1 MLVIIIIKALIQLLY
16 PAPPVFT
23 EQVID
28 SNIQIGYG
36 IALGDVDGDGKPD
49 ILLADAKQFVW
60 YRNGDWKKFVMV
72 DNLTERDNV
81 CIAAADINGD
91 GKVEVA
97 VGARWNPGETSD
109 DKQSGSVHY
118 LIRPKDPTQLWTP
131 VELHH
136 ETTIHR
142 MKWVQSA
149 EGKYY
154 LVVVPLHGKNNK
166 GGEGKGVKILAYAFP
181 ENVNKQWK
189 IIPLDTT
196 LHLTHNI
203 DIVKGTGNRAEGL
216 YVASKEGIKF
226 IPGNF
231 LNKNIKAENIP
242 GAEHG
247 AGEVRGGNLTAVK
260 KFIAAIEAMHG
271 GEVVVYLKDN
281 AVKRIVLDDN
291 VKEGHALAVADFSG
305 TGNDQVVAG
314 WRQPNKDGK
323 VGVKIFTKKDSSGEQ
338 WEGAWIDDNGMAC
351 EDIQVLDMNRDGK
364 PDIVASGRAT
374 KNLKIY
380 WNK

>member
-36 IALGDVDGDGKPD
+36 IAFGDVDGDGKPD

>member
-1 MLVIIIIKALIQLLY
+1 MLFFIFLQWLLQLLT
-16 PAPPVFT
+16 PPVPVFV
-23 EQVID
+23 EQIID
-28 SNIQIGYG
+28 SNISIGYG
-36 IALGDVDGDGKPD
+36 LALGDVDGDGKPD

-60 YRNGDWKKFVMV
+60 YRNGDWKKFVMI
-72 DNLTERDNV
+72 DNLTARDNV
-81 CIAAADINGD
+81 CIAATDINGD

-97 VGARWNPGETSD
+97 VGAQWNPGETSN

-118 LIRPKDPTQLWTP
+118 LVRPDDPTQLWKA

-136 ETTIHR
+136 EVTIHR

-154 LVVVPLHGKNNK
+154 LVVVPLHGKDNK
-166 GGEGKGVKILAYAFP
+166 GGEGKGVRILAYEFP
-181 ENVNKQWK
+181 KNVNGQWK
-189 IIPLDTT
+189 MIPLDTT

-203 DIVKGTGNRAEGL
+203 DIVTGLDKRSAGL

-231 LNKNIKAENIP
+231 SSKAIKAENIP
-242 GAEHG
+242 GMEHG
-247 AGEVRGGNLTAVK
+247 AGEVRGGNLAAGK
-260 KFIAAIEAMHG
+260 KFIAAVEAMHG
-271 GEVVVYLKDN
+271 GEVVVYLKDDN
-281 AVKRIVLDDN
+281 AKRVVLDDN

-305 TGNDQVVAG
+305 AGNGQIVAG
-314 WRQPNKDGK
+314 WRMPNKDGK
-323 VGVKIFTKKDSSGEQ
+323 VGIKLFTPKNADGTE
-338 WEGAWIDDNGMAC
+338 WESTWIDENGMAS
-351 EDIQVLDMNRDGK
+351 EDIQVLDMNADGK

-374 KNLKIY
+374 KNVKIY